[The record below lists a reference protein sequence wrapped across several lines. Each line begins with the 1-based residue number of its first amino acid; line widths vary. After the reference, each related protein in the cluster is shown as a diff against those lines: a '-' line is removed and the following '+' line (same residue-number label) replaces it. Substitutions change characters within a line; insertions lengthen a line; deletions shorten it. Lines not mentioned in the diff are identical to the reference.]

1 MFKGIMAM
9 IAFIGL
15 SAVCAGCATS
25 GNGEKEDA
33 AIQANRQIVQDLS
46 KVPQQDLHGV
56 SSEPISGKDITP
68 DRR

>member
-1 MFKGIMAM
+1 MLNRIIGVLVLAVFAV
-9 IAFIGL
+9 AF
-15 SAVCAGCATS
+15 AGCAA
-25 GNGEKEDA
+25 NGKTEDA
-33 AIQANRQIVQDLS
+33 SVQANRQIVQDLS

>member
-1 MFKGIMAM
+1 MLKRVMGLIVLAVFAV
-9 IAFIGL
+9 AF
-15 SAVCAGCATS
+15 AGCAT
-25 GNGEKEDA
+25 NGKTEDA
-33 AIQANRQIVQDLS
+33 NVQANKQIVQDLS

>member
-1 MFKGIMAM
+1 MLKRVIGLIGLAVLTV
-9 IAFIGL
+9 AFIG
-15 SAVCAGCATS
+15 CAT
-25 GNGEKEDA
+25 NGKTEDA
-33 AIQANRQIVQDLS
+33 SIQANKQIVQDLS